1 MNRITTENIVSSLLV
16 LGFDRVDSLLYSY
29 VLGKITLENKQ
40 FSFSDEQFSGFFN
53 SVVDYDELG
62 FRLKPGYTLDTN
74 VSLNP
79 TSVLPLQRMLNVN
92 PVLLDYLKQF
102 DFREVIYRK
111 IQACNFNLDNLSSYF
126 CKKEKEIIADMFGI
140 DDSVSIFKKAYELEF
155 GDEIPDIPFMRAEDI
170 HTLKRTK

>member
-1 MNRITTENIVSSLLV
+1 MNPMKAYAVEKIRDAHLLV
-16 LGFDRVDSLLYSY
+16 NSLS
-29 VLGKITLENKQ
+29 
-40 FSFSDEQFSGFFN
+40 S
-53 SVVDYDELG
+53 
-62 FRLKPGYTLDTN
+62 
-74 VSLNP
+74 
-79 TSVLPLQRMLNVN
+79 RMLNVN